1 MKRLMSVFAGLAV
14 IGLTFFGTP
23 TPANAHANETSSYPE
38 AGSTVE
44 AGAIPVVIKF
54 GEELLDLGE
63 GQGNMVE
70 IQAPDGTLV
79 ATTCWAIAKT
89 GQDTSFSTTAQ
100 LATEGKYVVHWRV
113 VSADGHPVEGLFD
126 FKVKNTNGFTA
137 DPNIPSCGADSTAAE
152 SPMPISG
159 LIDLPPDPADSKT
172 ALWIWFGASAI
183 GALLV
188 GLVIW
193 LVVRRTRK
201 SE

>member
-1 MKRLMSVFAGLAV
+1 
-14 IGLTFFGTP
+14 
-23 TPANAHANETSSYPE
+23 
-38 AGSTVE
+38 
-44 AGAIPVVIKF
+44 
-54 GEELLDLGE
+54 
-63 GQGNMVE
+63 
-70 IQAPDGTLV
+70 
-79 ATTCWAIAKT
+79 CWAIART
-89 GQDTSFSTTAQ
+89 GQETSFSTTAQ

-126 FKVKNTNGFTA
+126 FKVKNTNGFTV
-137 DPNIPSCGADSTAAE
+137 DSNIPACGADSTSAE

-159 LIDLPPDPADSKT
+159 LIDLPPDSADSKT
-172 ALWIWFGASAI
+172 PLWIWFGASAI